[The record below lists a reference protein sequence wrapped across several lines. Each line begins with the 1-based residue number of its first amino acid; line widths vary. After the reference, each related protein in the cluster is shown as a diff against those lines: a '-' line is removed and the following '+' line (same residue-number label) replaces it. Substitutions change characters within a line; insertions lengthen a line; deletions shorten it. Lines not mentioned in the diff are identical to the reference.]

1 MTALW
6 KAALGVGVAVLLA
19 SCAKEPPPV
28 EPPRVD
34 VRAELRKH
42 GEWIVVAP
50 WGKVWHPHATEV
62 GQAFMPYV
70 TGGGWVYGKDGWV
83 FESKWYWGQWV
94 FHTGRWFSADDLGWL
109 WWPDPAETWG
119 PAWVE
124 WRTGD
129 GHVGWAPLPPEV
141 RGARHETP
149 PWTYVKLRYASAR
162 EVEKF
167 ALKPPDAAKVHAN
180 TQPLPASGP
189 DSQVVQ
195 AAGGMDR
202 DPPSLEPVEVPAEA
216 PPVEAAPEPAP
227 EPAPAPPPAKKGK
240 KPKKRK

>member
-1 MTALW
+1 MFAVT
-6 KAALGVGVAVLLA
+6 LGVGC
-19 SCAKEPPPV
+19 SKPPPPV
-28 EPPRVD
+28 EPPKVD

-62 GQAFMPYV
+62 GQDFMPYV
-70 TGGGWVYGKDGWV
+70 SGGGWVYGKDGWV

-119 PAWVE
+119 AAWVE

-129 GHVGWAPLPPEV
+129 GHVGWAPLPPDV

-149 PWTYVKLRYASAR
+149 PWTYVKLRHTSAR

-167 ALKPPDAAKVHAN
+167 AVKDVAKVHASA
-180 TQPLPASGP
+180 QPLPAVGP
-189 DSQVVQ
+189 DPEVVR

-202 DPPSLEPVEVPAEA
+202 DPPSLEPVEAA
-216 PPVEAAPEPAP
+216 PPPAVEAAPEPAP
-227 EPAPAPPPAKKGK
+227 EPEAPPPPAKKTK